1 MGRKSKAAQLQAV
14 RTKRLHTLHELN
26 YIFLKGSMTALLIP
40 FLKFATK
47 MNKSPCVAELYEFVA
62 SSPNMKYQAR
72 FRFLLAV
79 NFPCFVKRVGIR
91 MNSNMI
97 SDGASALF
105 MPVVFATNHNYYRD
119 YYFLR
124 YMNGKFV
131 DCQESLSPE
140 DPDISRFL
148 ATEAV
153 DTKPNMIKFCK
164 KLPSENIKFA
174 SYKAKYSYL
183 TESTIKNDNHQGG
196 DFIQEDALGRV
207 STFLKRGRIFD
218 IEIFANAARRS
229 QAHQKSEIERGN
241 LCSNAKYRR
250 PKYQNEAQSLAAV
263 ILNKQERPEVED
275 DLGEY
280 YEDVIDVTKVGREN
294 FKQYFKK
301 KIRGVPTTQIKL
313 RPAFITKNSFKE
325 FNMIENKT
333 KEVILEEIKQVL
345 PEVVFEE
352 ENEKHYYEAKVKRS
366 SIKKTEL
373 IDLYYDL
380 KGRMIMTNLTKGNG
394 DSVDSDVDLHDG
406 VVWGDPAEHHGEK

>member
-1 MGRKSKAAQLQAV
+1 
-14 RTKRLHTLHELN
+14 
-26 YIFLKGSMTALLIP
+26 MTALIIP
-40 FLKFATK
+40 YLKFAAK
-47 MNKSPCVAELYEFVA
+47 MKTSPCVAGLYEFVA
-62 SSPNMKYQAR
+62 SSSNMKYQAR

-79 NFPCFVKRVGIR
+79 NFPCFIKRVGIR
-91 MNSNMI
+91 LNSNLI

-105 MPVVFATNHNYYRD
+105 MPLVFATNHNYYRD
-119 YYFLR
+119 YYHLR

-131 DCQESLSPE
+131 DCQETLSPG

-148 ATEAV
+148 GTEAV
-153 DTKPNMIKFCK
+153 DTKPNMTKFRK

-218 IEIFANAARRS
+218 IEIFADAARKS
-229 QAHQKSEIERGN
+229 QVYQKLERERGN
-241 LCSNAKYRR
+241 FCSNAKSRR
-250 PKYQNEAQSLAAV
+250 PKYQNEVQSLAAV
-263 ILNKQERPEVED
+263 ILDKQERPEVEE

-280 YEDVIDVTKVGREN
+280 HEDVIDVVKVGWDN
-294 FKQYFKK
+294 FKQYFMK
-301 KIRGVPTTQIKL
+301 KIRGIPTTQIKL

-333 KEVILEEIKQVL
+333 KEVILEEIRQML

-352 ENEKHYYEAKVKRS
+352 ENEKQYYEAKVKRTS
-366 SIKKTEL
+366 VKKAEL

-380 KGRMIMTNLTKGNG
+380 KARMILTNLTRSQG
-394 DSVDSDVDLHDG
+394 DSFEIDGDLHDG
-406 VVWGDPAEHHGEK
+406 VL